1 MISSVPNLPSELGDV
16 YVNLLS
22 GPAKSIGNEQDKSL
36 RVLSTKKLS
45 KLTYL
50 FELWVFRKWVQ
61 GLLRKE
67 QC

>member
-1 MISSVPNLPSELGDV
+1 MVSPVPNLSSELGDV
-16 YVNLLS
+16 HVNLLR

-50 FELWVFRKWVQ
+50 FELWVFRKWV
-61 GLLRKE
+61 
-67 QC
+67 